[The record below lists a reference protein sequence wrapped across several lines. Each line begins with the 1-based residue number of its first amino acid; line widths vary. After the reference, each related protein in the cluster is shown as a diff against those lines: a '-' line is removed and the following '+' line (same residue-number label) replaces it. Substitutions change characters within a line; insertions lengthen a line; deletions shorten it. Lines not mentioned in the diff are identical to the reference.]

1 MIKKEYPDEGEFVV
15 GTVTKVQN
23 YGAFVT
29 LDEYQDREGFV
40 HIAEIA
46 SGWVKRIRNHIK
58 EKQKVVCKVMSV
70 DPSKGHVDLSLKR
83 VNEHQKREKIKE
95 WKNNKK
101 AARLFEMLADHLNKT
116 IDECW
121 DEFGSDLVQQYG
133 SLYAAFEE
141 AAYDPETLSNEGFSG
156 EWVDGLNQ
164 IAHDN
169 IAIQFV
175 DIKGYL
181 DIKSWDANGIECIK
195 EALQYGEE
203 SEYDDVDIQ
212 VHYIGAPHYSITVQA
227 PDYKIAEEELKKAVD
242 RIEEKITAHD
252 GEMTFHRKLD
262 E

>member
-1 MIKKEYPDEGEFVV
+1 MKRKEYPEEGEFIV

-70 DPSKGHVDLSLKR
+70 DEAKGHVDLSLKR

-101 AARLFEMLADHLNKT
+101 AARLFEMLADEINKT

-121 DEFGSDLVQQYG
+121 DEFGSALVQQYG
-133 SLYAAFEE
+133 SLYTAFEE
-141 AAYDPETLSNEGFSG
+141 AAYDSELLENDGFSG
-156 EWVDGLNQ
+156 DWVSDLNQ
-164 IAHDN
+164 IAKDN

-181 DIKSWDANGIECIK
+181 EIKSFEPDGIEHIK
-195 EALQYGEE
+195 NALNSGEE
-203 SEYDDVDIQ
+203 TEYDDVNIEI
-212 VHYIGAPHYSITVQA
+212 HYIGAPHYSITVEA
-227 PDYKIAEEELKKAVD
+227 PDYKIAEEELKKAID
-242 RIEEKITAHD
+242 RVEQVITSHN
-252 GEMTFHRKLD
+252 GEMTFNRKLD

>member
-1 MIKKEYPDEGEFVV
+1 MKRKEYPEEGEFIV

-70 DPSKGHVDLSLKR
+70 DESKGHVDLSLKR

-101 AARLFEMLADHLNKT
+101 AARLFEMLADQINKT

-133 SLYAAFEE
+133 SLYTAFEE
-141 AAYDPETLSNEGFSG
+141 AAM
-156 EWVDGLNQ
+156 
-164 IAHDN
+164 
-169 IAIQFV
+169 IQN
-175 DIKGYL
+175 
-181 DIKSWDANGIECIK
+181 S
-195 EALQYGEE
+195 
-203 SEYDDVDIQ
+203 
-212 VHYIGAPHYSITVQA
+212 
-227 PDYKIAEEELKKAVD
+227 
-242 RIEEKITAHD
+242 
-252 GEMTFHRKLD
+252 
-262 E
+262 

>member
-1 MIKKEYPDEGEFVV
+1 MIKKEYPDEGEFIV

-29 LDEYQDREGFV
+29 LDEYQNREGFV

-101 AARLFEMLADHLNKT
+101 AARLLEMLADSINKT

-121 DEFGSDLVQQYG
+121 DEFGSELVQQYG

-141 AAYDPETLSNEGFSG
+141 AAYDQETLENDGFSG
-156 EWVDGLNQ
+156 DWVDALNQ
-164 IAHDN
+164 IAKDN

-181 DIKSWDANGIECIK
+181 DIRSWEPNGIEQIK

-203 SEYDDVDIQ
+203 SEYDDVNIQ

-242 RIEEKITAHD
+242 RIQEKITIHN

>member
-1 MIKKEYPDEGEFVV
+1 MIRKEYPDEGEFIV

-29 LDEYQDREGFV
+29 LDEYNDREGFV

-46 SGWVKRIRNHIK
+46 TGWVKRIRNHIK

-70 DPSKGHVDLSLKR
+70 DETKGHVDLSLKR

-101 AARLFEMLADHLNKT
+101 SARLFEMLAEELNKT

-121 DEFGSDLVQQYG
+121 DLFGRDIVEKYG
-133 SLYAAFEE
+133 SLYDAFDE
-141 AAYDPETLSNEGFSG
+141 AAYDQETLKNDGFSG
-156 EWVDGLNQ
+156 EWVDKLNQ
-164 IAHDN
+164 IAKDN

-175 DIKGYL
+175 EIKAYL
-181 DIKSWDANGIECIK
+181 DIKSWESNGIKHIQT
-195 EALQYGEE
+195 ALQQAEK
-203 SEYDDVDIQ
+203 SEYDDVNIQ
-212 VHYIGAPHYSITVQA
+212 IHYIGAPHYSIIVQA

-242 RIEEKITAHD
+242 RVEAAIITHN

>member
-1 MIKKEYPDEGEFVV
+1 MKRKEYPEEGEFIV

-70 DPSKGHVDLSLKR
+70 DESKGHVDLSLKR

-101 AARLFEMLADHLNKT
+101 AARLFEMLADQINKT

-133 SLYAAFEE
+133 SLYTAFEE
-141 AAYDPETLSNEGFSG
+141 AAYDPEILENDGFSG
-156 EWVDGLNQ
+156 YWVSELNQ
-164 IAHDN
+164 IAKDN

-181 DIKSWDANGIECIK
+181 DIKSFEPDGVNHIRN
-195 EALQYGEE
+195 ALHSGEE
-203 SEYDDVDIQ
+203 TEYDDVNIEI
-212 VHYIGAPHYSITVQA
+212 HYIGAPHYSIIVEA

-242 RIEEKITAHD
+242 RVEHIITSHN